1 MNKDTVSINELNID
15 SATITGIWNNT
26 YHHFD
31 YNLDFGFT
39 IEKWVSPDQ
48 ALEMST
54 KAISDFSDWL
64 VKNKF
69 DKDGS
74 IYYNVCKRGFLKM
87 GTFTNP
93 LWISPPSTHPPFL
106 QNKVVPLEKSGL
118 NSHSMNFESYFI
130 VYGISGTP
138 FKGMVFCYPGKKR
151 IDLYDDEDKYLGNHQ
166 FTFTTALD
174 RIIGDIG
181 VEIRTPSF
189 MLDLNPET
197 QWARYGN
204 FKATPENIFNV
215 STSPLI
221 KNGKQKEPK
230 YSIIPP
236 DSKKLNSL
244 SIRTVSYETLYDK
257 SRYDMNIY
265 IPSAFNPRK
274 NDVEIEPQ
282 QAFAEQVSKFM
293 DSDIKCRVK
302 GVADSFSIEYA
313 PYETI
318 ENVFN
323 LAKSIA
329 NNAHTAIRSGKKT
342 GGE

>member
-1 MNKDTVSINELNID
+1 MNKDAVSINELNID
-15 SATITGIWNNT
+15 SATITGIWDNT
-26 YHHFD
+26 FHRFD

-69 DKDGS
+69 DKDGG

-93 LWISPPSTHPPFL
+93 LWISSPSAPIL
-106 QNKVVPLEKSGL
+106 QNKVVPLDKSGL
-118 NSHSMNFESYFI
+118 DSHSANFESYVI

-151 IDLYDDEDKYLGNHQ
+151 NDLYDEQDKYLGNHQ
-166 FTFTTALD
+166 FIFTTGLD
-174 RIIGDIG
+174 RIMGNIDI
-181 VEIRTPSF
+181 EIRSPSF

-221 KNGKQKEPK
+221 KNGKRQNLK

-236 DSKKLNSL
+236 DSKKVKSL
-244 SIRTVSYETLYDK
+244 SIRTSSYKTLYDK
-257 SRYDMNIY
+257 SRYDMNID
-265 IPSAFNPRK
+265 IPSAFNQRK

-282 QAFAEQVSKFM
+282 QAFAEQVRKFM
-293 DSDIKCRVK
+293 GDDIKWRVK

-318 ENVFN
+318 EDVFN

-342 GGE
+342 GGSE